1 MANRASIPTYLPPG
15 VSVRLA
21 VILLVIT
28 GLAMA
33 IALLP
38 IAGPSDGDFPLFLQ
52 PWMDAIRL
60 RGLASISGEFSE
72 YTPPYIYL
80 LNVASALEPVV
91 GTIIAVKLV
100 NAPFVIALA
109 VGVGRIVVELTD
121 DRDRG
126 TICAVLMFVV
136 PSLMINAFAHGQAD
150 SIYGAFMVWFVLF
163 AMRRKPFAAVV
174 MFGLAFAFKQ
184 QTLFLAP
191 VLVYMILSRQMRIW
205 HLLMIPVIYVAAMVP
220 AALAGRPWE
229 ELFAIYM
236 GQSQLMREL
245 SMNAPNPW
253 WFARVLVDYDTGVW
267 IGLALG
273 AAAAIA
279 LILWSLRLQAGAA
292 TTLLLAVSCAAIL
305 PFVLPKM
312 NPRYFF
318 VAEMLAIALAMTRPG
333 LWLAALFLQVASLV
347 AILAYFTKTSIGP
360 TVGFIPMTFAVC
372 LLVDALVGARA
383 QSSVGLGDGDEGAH
397 TG

>member
-1 MANRASIPTYLPPG
+1 MASPALISNSLPLG

-21 VILLVIT
+21 TILLVIT
-28 GLAMA
+28 GFA
-33 IALLP
+33 IMVALVP
-38 IAGPSDGDFPLFLQ
+38 IIGPPDGDFPLFLQ
-52 PWMDAIRL
+52 GWMDAIRE

-80 LNVASALEPVV
+80 LNLASLVEPAI
-91 GTIIAVKLV
+91 GTIAAVKLV
-100 NAPFVIALA
+100 NVPFVIALA
-109 VGVGRIVVELTD
+109 VGIGAIVADLSG

-126 TICAVLMFVV
+126 MIAAGLMVVV
-136 PSLMINAFAHGQAD
+136 PSLMVNAFAHGQAD
-150 SIYGAFMVWFVLF
+150 AIYGAFMVWFVLF
-163 AMRRKPFAAVV
+163 AMRSQPLAAAV

-191 VLVYMILSRQMRIW
+191 VLVYLILSRQMRLW
-205 HLLMIPVIYVAAMVP
+205 HLLIIPATYVAAMVP
-220 AALAGRPWE
+220 AALAGRPWA
-229 ELFAIYM
+229 ELFAIYL

-253 WFARVLVDYDTGVW
+253 WFARVVVDYDTGVW

-279 LILWSLRLQAGAA
+279 MILWSLRLEMGGA
-292 TTLLLAVSCAAIL
+292 TTLLLATLCAVVL

-333 LWLAALFLQVASLV
+333 MWLPALFLQIASLL
-347 AILAYFTKTSIGP
+347 AILAYFTQTSIGP
-360 TVGFIPMTFAVC
+360 TVGFIPMTIAVC
-372 LLVDALVGARA
+372 LLVGAFVHARPPSDSDLPVA
-383 QSSVGLGDGDEGAH
+383 EERTGAD
-397 TG
+397 